1 MKVNSTKSVKKDSEE
16 DKESK
21 PVMKSVMLK
30 GLAPVDS

>member
-1 MKVNSTKSVKKDSEE
+1 MKVNSTCAVLVKKDSEE

-21 PVMKSVMLK
+21 PVMLK